1 FAPAGCGSHSP
12 AGPSA
17 PPTPLGTSVT
27 FIVFYDENAS
37 SVADPGEVVRVPGV
51 EVALGGRTARSE
63 TLSGR
68 AVVTGVQA
76 GSYTAVIRS
85 DTLPPFYQPGAAVSV
100 QVPVS
105 EGSQVFVPLVLP
117 IGNNNPNQYMAFGES
132 ITRGDGTSCGQ
143 GYNQILLSWQTA

>member
-1 FAPAGCGSHSP
+1 MLRRTTALLILSIALPGCGSHSP

-27 FIVFYDENAS
+27 FIVFYDENAN

-68 AVVTGVQA
+68 AVVTIPAVACVGTAARGIGCVKCCSRTATQA
-76 GSYTAVIRS
+76 GWR
-85 DTLPPFYQPGAAVSV
+85 
-100 QVPVS
+100 
-105 EGSQVFVPLVLP
+105 
-117 IGNNNPNQYMAFGES
+117 
-132 ITRGDGTSCGQ
+132 
-143 GYNQILLSWQTA
+143 